1 MGISDAAADA
11 DAAGGVGVTIELNET
26 MPLSVGVDD
35 VEASIVDDSADDN
48 DADTVN
54 MSVIDI
60 ELDSVTA
67 EVGLTSAVRVPS
79 AAEADANL
87 GELEPLPV
95 SSPVDEIDCV
105 LMIDEDANSVAEIV
119 GEGAREALGDADKLA
134 DSDCAAEA
142 VLEKLR
148 AALMVGGV
156 SDSDTHAEALTRD
169 GDTLVDAVTPLPV
182 GSELCECNIEW
193 LVRIVAEGQWVD
205 DDESKNESE
214 GSEERDAVGVEESA
228 IVLVIVIVT
237 KLDAERDGARE
248 NENAVDCDI
257 VKEATSD
264 TEARAVPLEV
274 AQIEDDIV

>member
-105 LMIDEDANSVAEIV
+105 VMIDEDANRVAEIV
-119 GEGAREALGDADKLA
+119 GEGAREALGDTDKLA